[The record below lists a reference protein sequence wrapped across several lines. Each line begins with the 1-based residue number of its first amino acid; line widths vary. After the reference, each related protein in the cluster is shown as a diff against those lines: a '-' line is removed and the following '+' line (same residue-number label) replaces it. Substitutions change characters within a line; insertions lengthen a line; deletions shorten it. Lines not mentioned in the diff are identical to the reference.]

1 MNLTD
6 IPHFLS
12 FSPFKKHSH
21 AFLKTK
27 TNANA
32 NENTNDVVRAFEH
45 SLLLRLKALNPPS
58 ISLSWLSLALDFIS
72 FTHTQARSLI
82 SNLNLSS
89 DSDLD
94 DSLAWYL
101 DDHSVKLLDLC
112 NSISSEIERLK
123 HRRLFLNF
131 LLQLLSPSDSNVPP
145 SPEKLRRAR
154 DSLPDWDKNNNNNN
168 GSRINKT
175 SAPDLIRDLAAGLG
189 TRGKISGAQNK
200 NLLRRTILGVGS
212 LTVYFSSVLVSLL
225 YGSGSHEIV
234 TVRVLSDEFS
244 WADSFNSIQTELT
257 RKFRERV
264 KGVVL
269 LFQEFDDVA
278 TRAREVC
285 DVIDDDKKRTES
297 LNDVVGE
304 LRKLTDVFSE
314 NLDRLSNSV
323 NGMFDTVLCTRNGV
337 LENVKVSG
345 FKKEK
350 PTKKQ
355 VTV

>member
-1 MNLTD
+1 
-6 IPHFLS
+6 
-12 FSPFKKHSH
+12 
-21 AFLKTK
+21 
-27 TNANA
+27 
-32 NENTNDVVRAFEH
+32 
-45 SLLLRLKALNPPS
+45 
-58 ISLSWLSLALDFIS
+58 
-72 FTHTQARSLI
+72 
-82 SNLNLSS
+82 
-89 DSDLD
+89 
-94 DSLAWYL
+94 
-101 DDHSVKLLDLC
+101 VKLLDLC

-154 DSLPDWDKNNNNNN
+154 DSLSDWDKNNNNNN

-200 NLLRRTILGVGS
+200 NLLRRTILGIGS

-225 YGSGSHEIV
+225 FGSGSHEIV